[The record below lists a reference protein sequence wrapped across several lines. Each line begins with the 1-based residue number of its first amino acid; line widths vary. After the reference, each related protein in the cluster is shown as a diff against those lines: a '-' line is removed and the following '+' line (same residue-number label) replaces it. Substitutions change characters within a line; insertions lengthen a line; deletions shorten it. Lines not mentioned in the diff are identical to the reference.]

1 MYAVLFRSLYD
12 EKVTIGDFDF
22 CTDEA
27 NLLYSCHS
35 LELPW
40 LDNKKEKSCIPE
52 GTYSVQVVPPTQK
65 IKYEHLHILNVPNR
79 DGIKI
84 HIANYTKDILG
95 CIAPGTYAY
104 DMNNDGIIDVGDST
118 KAFNQIMALCK
129 KQGYTAKNKKTF
141 KLVIC
146 S

>member
-1 MYAVLFRSLYD
+1 MYAVLFRSLSD
-12 EKVTIGDFDF
+12 KVTIGDFDF
-22 CTDEA
+22 CTDDA
-27 NLLYSCHS
+27 NLLYSCHA

-40 LDNKKEKSCIPE
+40 LDNTRKKSCIPE
-52 GTYSVQVVPPTQK
+52 GTYDVQVVPATVN
-65 IKYEHLHILNVPNR
+65 IKYEHLHILNVPDR

-84 HIANYTKDILG
+84 HIANYVSDLLG
-95 CIAPGTYAY
+95 CVAPGTYAF

-118 KAFNQIMALCK
+118 KAFNQIMALVK

-141 KLVIC
+141 KLIIC